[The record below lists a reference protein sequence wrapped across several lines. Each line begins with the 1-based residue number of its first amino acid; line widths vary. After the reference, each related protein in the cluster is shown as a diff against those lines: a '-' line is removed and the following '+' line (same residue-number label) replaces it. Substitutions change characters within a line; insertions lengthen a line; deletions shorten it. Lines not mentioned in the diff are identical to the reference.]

1 MQQGILCCGDSSK
14 RTRFEDE
21 ETLMATCVWRSPLTT
36 IDRHKQMGVGMSG
49 QKIQVPYFDGQS
61 LELDED
67 QASLPNEAQEA
78 LAAFLSL
85 TNEQRLS
92 EPSLVYQYYQDFR
105 GVGDFADWLD
115 EEMGVLTDDETIWA
129 RVSLDFL
136 DVRQGING
144 LWYVVAAGDCDWDRE
159 HGIMMVWLQ
168 GAALTRVG
176 PDDGDLGDYDREGE
190 ADQTSV
196 IYL

>member
-1 MQQGILCCGDSSK
+1 
-14 RTRFEDE
+14 
-21 ETLMATCVWRSPLTT
+21 
-36 IDRHKQMGVGMSG
+36 MSG
-49 QKIQVPYFDGQS
+49 QKIQVQYFDGQS

-129 RVSLDFL
+129 HVSLDFL
-136 DVRQGING
+136 DVRQGVNG
-144 LWYVVAAGDCDWDRE
+144 LWYVVAAGDCDWDLE

-176 PDDGDLGDYDREGE
+176 PDDGDLGDYDRESE